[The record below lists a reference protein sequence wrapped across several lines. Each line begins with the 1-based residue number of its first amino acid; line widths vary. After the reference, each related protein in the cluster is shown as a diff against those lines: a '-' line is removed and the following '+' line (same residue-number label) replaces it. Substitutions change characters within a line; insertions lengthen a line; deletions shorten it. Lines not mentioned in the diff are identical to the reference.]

1 MRHKPW
7 FYVMRLAPP
16 IAPLR
21 RKIIAPR
28 HVSVF
33 AHAFL
38 AEVALA
44 IALNA
49 PNERGDAAYWVE
61 AVSKPA
67 HRRRRPHG
75 TRERR
80 RPTGPAGANT
90 AAIIAAVEALVA
102 ADT

>member
-16 IAPLR
+16 LKHPN
-21 RKIIAPR
+21 APR
-28 HVSVF
+28 HVSIF

-49 PNERGDAAYWVE
+49 RDEDGTAVHWIE
-61 AVSKPA
+61 AVGKPA
-67 HRRRRPHG
+67 RKRRRTHG

>member
-16 IAPLR
+16 LKHPNA
-21 RKIIAPR
+21 AR

-49 PNERGDAAYWVE
+49 RDEGDVLWIE
-61 AVSKPA
+61 AVGKPA
-67 HRRRRPHG
+67 RKRQRTHG

-90 AAIIAAVEALVA
+90 AAIVAAVEALVA
-102 ADT
+102 ADTGIR